1 MINVSDV
8 TKSYI
13 IGGNQVNAL
22 QDVNLGISEGD
33 FMAVTGPSGSGKS
46 TLLYTLGGLLTPNAG
61 RVTVNE
67 ADIYSL

>member
-1 MINVSDV
+1 MITINDV

-22 QDVNLGISEGD
+22 NNVSLEISEGD

-46 TLLYTLGGLLTPNAG
+46 TLLYTL
-61 RVTVNE
+61 
-67 ADIYSL
+67 